1 MLSEGTYS
9 SLIHETEAGREGET
23 AMAQHGAYPRRSNVV
38 GGFLAILI
46 LCTDLGAC
54 SISSTQSVLQQP
66 TATGGAKAP
75 IATVPPTATAS
86 PTSVPAQA
94 NVVEV
99 SSAIVSV
106 GSNATGTASASCSS
120 GDPLLGGGFI
130 ARLSGG
136 NDGIAPTDS
145 YPSAASTWTV
155 GVSTLADTIQLTAI
169 AVCLQANF
177 AVTTQV
183 AQASNSG
190 PDTTVTC
197 PSGSVLTG
205 GGFRSGGSATP
216 TSYAVCAT
224 AGLKAATTQ
233 SQSKTV
239 ANGAVVSNGA
249 SCPSGQLPV
258 GGGYNG
264 YQPSSDTFW
273 RVFLNSPETGQ
284 GTVSTGWMAQVHSGQ
299 FGSLAFTVYSV
310 CATH

>member
-205 GGFRSGGSATP
+205 GGFRSGGGRCGVSRPSQRHPHQLRGLRNGRVESCHHAIAIEDRRQWRGGLQWGKLSVRPASGRRRLQRLSAVERHVL
-216 TSYAVCAT
+216 AC
-224 AGLKAATTQ
+224 
-233 SQSKTV
+233 
-239 ANGAVVSNGA
+239 
-249 SCPSGQLPV
+249 LP
-258 GGGYNG
+258 
-264 YQPSSDTFW
+264 Q
-273 RVFLNSPETGQ
+273 
-284 GTVSTGWMAQVHSGQ
+284 
-299 FGSLAFTVYSV
+299 
-310 CATH
+310 